1 MQSAAVRSATISF
14 HTNGSRVGFDMGRL
28 FAANGVGMKV
38 LKEERTV
45 EIVVK
50 KSRFIAIAR
59 TCTSPAQVKSL
70 VDETRSKYEGATH
83 VVHAAV
89 IGNQFS
95 FSDDH
100 EPKNTAGR
108 PVFEVVKG
116 SGITNIIVL
125 VVRYFGGTLL
135 GTGGL
140 VKAYGDSAK
149 AVLDGIQTEELVQKA
164 DFSMEI
170 GYELYENMK
179 RLLASLDATVN
190 REDFGTTIVLEGTV
204 PETSLEKLKTCV
216 ADMTNG
222 RCTVQISSRPIVL

>member
-1 MQSAAVRSATISF
+1 MRI
-14 HTNGSRVGFDMGRL
+14 
-28 FAANGVGMKV
+28 

-50 KSRFIAIAR
+50 KSHFIAIAKA
-59 TCTSPAQVKSL
+59 CSSPSNVKIL
-70 VDETRSKYEGATH
+70 VDETRKKYAGATH

-89 IGNQFS
+89 MENQFS

-108 PVFEVVKG
+108 PVLEVLKG

-149 AVLDGIQTEELVQKA
+149 AVLDGIKTEELVEK
-164 DFSMEI
+164 DSFKLEI
-170 GYELYENMK
+170 GYELYEKAK
-179 RLLASLDATVN
+179 RLLTSLEAVITN
-190 REDFGTTIVLEGTV
+190 EDFGTLVSITGEIPSFSFEKLQ
-204 PETSLEKLKTCV
+204 TSLADMSNGKCQLQKKLK
-216 ADMTNG
+216 
-222 RCTVQISSRPIVL
+222 